1 MSQYSTYYMQ
11 SQGERFSL
19 VEAGVSEKVL
29 AKTAR
34 DMGFDEDKLRAILR
48 LRRSHRSTKG
58 TSANG
63 VFRADEASRV
73 VALLRLIGQVET
85 MVAEAGNPE
94 HFDAARWLAKW
105 MKNPNQALGGKCPA
119 EYMHLTAGLELLSA
133 LLAQFQSG
141 AYA

>member
-63 VFRADEASRV
+63 VFRTDEASGTGIAVCAFGAVSIGRLR
-73 VALLRLIGQVET
+73 VAL
-85 MVAEAGNPE
+85 
-94 HFDAARWLAKW
+94 
-105 MKNPNQALGGKCPA
+105 
-119 EYMHLTAGLELLSA
+119 
-133 LLAQFQSG
+133 
-141 AYA
+141 